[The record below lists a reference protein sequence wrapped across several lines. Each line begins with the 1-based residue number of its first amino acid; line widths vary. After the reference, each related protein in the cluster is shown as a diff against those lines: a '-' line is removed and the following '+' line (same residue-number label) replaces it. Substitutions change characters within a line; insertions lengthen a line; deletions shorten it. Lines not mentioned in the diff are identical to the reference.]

1 MPDDYYTTFGH
12 YMHGVYLPMYFDAE
26 GDDMSIIVHP
36 DQKLKLNIYPVP
48 YGDATP
54 SNGGPV
60 QRWV

>member
-1 MPDDYYTTFGH
+1 
-12 YMHGVYLPMYFDAE
+12 MHGIYLPMYFDPE

-48 YGDATP
+48 YGDAIP